1 MGLCTMKKFPIYA
14 AVLLSICLV
23 TFAGAQNATQS
34 AQTGG
39 ATGFDQSKNLI
50 QQNYNQLYNAL
61 PLDLQARV
69 KSAATTVE
77 NVRMM
82 TPAEMQTYLAAE
94 RDKSEQDIVS
104 TISQLLVSSE
114 TKTQVDNA
122 RKDEFDQV
130 NGRMN
135 EFRARRAAHR

>member
-1 MGLCTMKKFPIYA
+1 MKNLLIYA
-14 AVLLSICLV
+14 IVLLSICLV
-23 TFAGAQNATQS
+23 TFAGAQS
-34 AQTGG
+34 VQTGSTS

-82 TPAEMQTYLAAE
+82 TPSEMNTFLTAE
-94 RDKSEQDIVS
+94 RDKSDQYIVS

-114 TKTQVDNA
+114 MKSQVENA

-130 NGRMN
+130 NNRMN